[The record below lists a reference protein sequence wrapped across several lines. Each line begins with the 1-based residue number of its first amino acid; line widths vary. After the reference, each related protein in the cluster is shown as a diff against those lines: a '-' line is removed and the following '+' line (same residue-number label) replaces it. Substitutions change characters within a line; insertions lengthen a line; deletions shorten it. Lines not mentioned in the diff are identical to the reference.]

1 MAETVR
7 RWEAFIVFTAVAVS
21 VPLLAFLATG
31 LYNLATTDRPGLEQG
46 VLLSFIAVV
55 VLWLAVMGA
64 LWILENNRRVSKPG
78 ISGEIE
84 QQLVE
89 LQEENRRLR
98 EIVSNLSEAL
108 DNLSLHELD
117 HHRES

>member
-1 MAETVR
+1 MVETAR
-7 RWEAFIVFTAVAVS
+7 RWEAFIVFTAVAIS

-31 LYNLATTDRPGLEQG
+31 IYNLATTDRPGLEQG
-46 VLLSFIAVV
+46 VLLSFIALV
-55 VLWLAVMGA
+55 VLWMAVMGA
-64 LWILENNRRVSKPG
+64 LWILENSRQIVNPG
-78 ISGEIE
+78 TSGELD
-84 QQLVE
+84 QKLAE

-108 DNLSLHELD
+108 DNLSLHEVD

>member
-1 MAETVR
+1 MVETAR
-7 RWEAFIVFTAVAVS
+7 KWEAFIVFTAVAVS

-31 LYNLATTDRPGLEQG
+31 VYNLATTDRPGLEQG

-64 LWILENNRRVSKPG
+64 LWILENSRQIVKPG
-78 ISGEIE
+78 ATGELD
-84 QQLVE
+84 QKLAE

-98 EIVSNLSEAL
+98 EIVGNLSEAL